1 MVGSSSMKEEDE
13 IAKALRAIFVLK
25 KRAVMRLFFCAVP
38 SEENR
43 TKNRTKKYE
52 IEFIIRIKS
61 ADKEIGEDFVEM
73 E

>member
-1 MVGSSSMKEEDE
+1 
-13 IAKALRAIFVLK
+13 LK
-25 KRAVMRLFFCAVP
+25 KRAVLRLFFCAVP

-52 IEFIIRIKS
+52 IGFIIRIKT

>member
-1 MVGSSSMKEEDE
+1 MREENE
-13 IAKALRAIFVLK
+13 ISQTLRAILVLK
-25 KRAVMRLFFCAVP
+25 KGAVLRLFCCAVP

-52 IEFIIRIKS
+52 IEFIIRIKT
-61 ADKEIGEDFVEM
+61 ADKKIGEDFVEM